1 MWVEI
6 NLLRLAPARPDLIEG
21 QVHLVDPRSA
31 NGCFW
36 DVATIHEI
44 DAMQRPTWR
53 LHQRGALVALMPW
66 SHYPRQRTFAMWR
79 DGPQTTVADS
89 STEGF
94 EFIPQLVG

>member
-1 MWVEI
+1 MAKKRLLGTTPEADGVEPPSEPSDAGPVDDSFWV
-6 NLLRLAPARPDLIEG
+6 
-21 QVHLVDPRSA
+21 
-31 NGCFW
+31 
-36 DVATIHEI
+36 VATIHEI

>member
-1 MWVEI
+1 MEPDDAVSVDG
-6 NLLRLAPARPDLIEG
+6 RL
-21 QVHLVDPRSA
+21 
-31 NGCFW
+31 W
-36 DVATIHEI
+36 DVAAIHEI

-66 SHYPRQRTFAMWR
+66 SHYPRQRTFAMCR